1 MKSNNIAFWASL
13 IGAVV
18 VAFIIAE
25 FIPGDP
31 KEKVVLAIE
40 YGGLVITFLFGFMI
54 LAAIASN
61 KIDISKILQE
71 KGANDATSG
80 GASMSR
86 FQLLIFTF
94 VIALS
99 LFLIVVQNH
108 DFPKVI
114 PPEILTL
121 LGISATT
128 YAVSKGI
135 QAGSQS
141 NGGSTQGGTTGTVV
155 TPPGAAGPTIVT
167 SPGAAG
173 PTIVT
178 PPGAAGPTV
187 VTHPGG
193 AGPTVVTHPG
203 AAGPTVV
210 EPPPVDPG

>member
-1 MKSNNIAFWASL
+1 MKNNNIEFWASL
-13 IGAVV
+13 IGAIA
-18 VAFIIAE
+18 VAFGIA
-25 FIPGDP
+25 FWAPGE
-31 KEKVVLAIE
+31 KGEKVVLAIE

-71 KGANDATSG
+71 KGLNDATAG

-94 VIALS
+94 VISLS
-99 LFLIVVQNH
+99 LFLIVVHNK
-108 DFPKVI
+108 DFPKTI
-114 PPEILTL
+114 PPEVLTL

-135 QAGSQS
+135 QVGSQS
-141 NGGSTQGGTTGTVV
+141 NGGSTQGGTTTGTVV

-173 PTIVT
+173 PT
-178 PPGAAGPTV
+178 V
-187 VTHPGG
+187 VTHLGG

-203 AAGPTVV
+203 AAGPIVV

>member
-1 MKSNNIAFWASL
+1 MKNNNIEFWISL
-13 IGAVV
+13 VGAII
-18 VAFIIAE
+18 VAFIIA
-25 FIPGDP
+25 IWAPGERG
-31 KEKVVLAIE
+31 EKVVLAIE

-54 LAAIASN
+54 LAGIASG
-61 KIDISKILQE
+61 KIDISRILEE
-71 KGANDATSG
+71 KGGNGTTGG

-99 LFLIVVQNH
+99 LFLIVVHNK
-108 DFPKVI
+108 DFPKTI
-114 PPEILTL
+114 PPEVLTL

-141 NGGSTQGGTTGTVV
+141 NGGSTQGGTTGTLV

-167 SPGAAG
+167 S
-173 PTIVT
+173 
-178 PPGAAGPTV
+178 PGAAGPTV

-203 AAGPTVV
+203 ATGPTVV
-210 EPPPVDPG
+210 KPLPVDPG